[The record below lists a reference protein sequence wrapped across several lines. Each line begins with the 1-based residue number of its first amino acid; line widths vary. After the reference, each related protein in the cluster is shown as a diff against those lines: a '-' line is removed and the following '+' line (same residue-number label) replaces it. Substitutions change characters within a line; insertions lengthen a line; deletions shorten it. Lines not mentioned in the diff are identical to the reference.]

1 MRLCPRLTLLCPA
14 SPPQVPSPPLASSP
28 LRFLSALAF
37 SSPPLAARQKA
48 EAALEEEKRL
58 RGQVSSRYGEL
69 LRACFENN
77 QGQYL
82 SDHAV
87 TIQRAYRTYATVATL
102 PALRTPPEAPDC
114 DDCDGRLTQP
124 RESNESGAGSTHV
137 MGNMASW
144 ELSQPSSL
152 STVAGQGPLRHS
164 LARPFASTLVRT
176 GVRHARASH
185 LS

>member
-87 TIQRAYRTYATVATL
+87 TIQRAYI
-102 PALRTPPEAPDC
+102 
-114 DDCDGRLTQP
+114 CDG
-124 RESNESGAGSTHV
+124 SN
-137 MGNMASW
+137 
-144 ELSQPSSL
+144 PSSL
-152 STVAGQGPLRHS
+152 ANPTGGSLSLTIVTIVTAG
-164 LARPFASTLVRT
+164 
-176 GVRHARASH
+176 
-185 LS
+185 